1 MGRGARINGLNQ
13 LESILPNLDMVSV
26 ALDLNPD
33 EVISTLSMDS
43 DYSSIIEIESITLID
58 AFDKTGNRYPTRF
71 ARIPRT
77 RNIT

>member
-1 MGRGARINGLNQ
+1 
-13 LESILPNLDMVSV
+13 MVSV

-58 AFDKTGNRYPTRF
+58 AFGQKQVIDTLPGSPGPANQKYHLVYKRLRMTGMY
-71 ARIPRT
+71 
-77 RNIT
+77 